1 MDTWGIHA
9 CVHTYMHTYVHTSRQ
24 TDGRTYTC
32 GHSLSLHLC
41 NHIWCAIYGITTR
54 PIMGL
59 CRNMLHKKYCEVS
72 YIWDNMVD
80 MRFCKCEESPGQPRF
95 ILTYR
100 CPAIDLEVGMP
111 DILPSET

>member
-1 MDTWGIHA
+1 
-9 CVHTYMHTYVHTSRQ
+9 
-24 TDGRTYTC
+24 
-32 GHSLSLHLC
+32 
-41 NHIWCAIYGITTR
+41 
-54 PIMGL
+54 MGL

-80 MRFCKCEESPGQPRF
+80 MRFCKWEELPGQPRF

-100 CPAIDLEVGMP
+100 CPAIDLEVGML